1 METGINNSGDNV
13 LLAMS
18 LHKAISVVLFDPEAE
33 LREINAKAPA
43 LHF

>member
-1 METGINNSGDNV
+1 METGINNFDDNL
-13 LLAMS
+13 LLAMF
-18 LHKAISVVLFDPEAE
+18 LHKALSVVLFDVETE